1 MMMPG
6 QMSLQEILQEN
17 EAEELKES
25 RLRVNGW
32 QGQVGGAGGGWMVLK
47 DGPKMCDM
55 WSMASFYGKGRG

>member
-1 MMMPG
+1 MPG

-55 WSMASFYGKGRG
+55 